1 MKTQRQILGLAFL
14 LLPLLFCQNLAA
26 QETYDQKLAEQYK
39 ADDYGMKTY
48 VMAFLKRG
56 EKVEKYSPE
65 ERTKIQKGHMENIS
79 QLAAEGKLVLAGPFI
94 DGDDLRGIFLFDVAT
109 IEEAEELTSRDPAI
123 KAGVLRMELI
133 QWYGSAALMAIPEL
147 SKKVQKKSF

>member
-1 MKTQRQILGLAFL
+1 MKIIRQLLRICPL
-14 LLPLLFCQNLAA
+14 LLTLLFSQTLMA

-56 EKVEKYSPE
+56 DQVEKYSTE
-65 ERTKIQKGHMENIS
+65 ERAEIQKGHMENIN
-79 QLAAEGKLVLAGPFI
+79 QLAAEGKLILAGPFI
-94 DGDDLRGIFLFDVAT
+94 DGDELRGIFLFNVAT
-109 IEEAEELTSRDPAI
+109 LVEAEELTSRDPAI
-123 KAGVLRMELI
+123 KAGVLKMDLV